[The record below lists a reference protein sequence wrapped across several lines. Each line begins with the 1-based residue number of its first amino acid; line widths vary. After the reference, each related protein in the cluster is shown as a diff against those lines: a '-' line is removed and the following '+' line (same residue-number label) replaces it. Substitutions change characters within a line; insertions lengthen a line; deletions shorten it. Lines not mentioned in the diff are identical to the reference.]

1 MYRYLRAILMGA
13 SSNVGVFIDHK
24 YAGTDTFQ
32 VQFKARVGVGIS
44 DPNILAGTIYWLWGV
59 DNNVSSTFQIT
70 STGQQIGG
78 TYTYPVGY
86 NNTTVKTIKVVFTK
100 RADLVD
106 LFYVSP
112 QRDIIG
118 IYGSSF
124 NQIALSTIDLFQQ
137 KLAILPTFKMGLTYL
152 NVQTNNLGFQALDD
166 AFSLT
171 RSTLVTL
178 ITGSQITG
186 SAGLV
191 GQTVALD
198 QDYDLRAAKGYTAL
212 KYVNVG
218 YSNVAPGKLRF
229 DSGNIVEELY
239 MQGNKQAAVP
249 YLPPTIKILKTGL
262 NTSVEATD
270 ARRNIFTT
278 AFNPAGL
285 PNLLESYFY
294 NSFPTAQKQ
303 ALKDTINYY
312 WLARNSFTNPGTKVL
327 DISRCASISTSADAQ
342 TYGYL
347 QDLIAMGW
355 MVNYVAVA

>member
-1 MYRYLRAILMGA
+1 MEIEHR
-13 SSNVGVFIDHK
+13 
-24 YAGTDTFQ
+24 YAGADTLQ
-32 VQFKARVGVGIS
+32 VQYRAKTGVGIS
-44 DPNILAGTIYWLWGV
+44 DPNVVRGSINWGDSAVPGGTM
-59 DNNVSSTFQIT
+59 TPFQIT

-78 TYTYPVGY
+78 TFTYPAADQ
-86 NNTTVKTIKVVFTK
+86 NTALKKIIVTFTA

-106 LFYVSP
+106 LLYVTP
-112 QRDIIG
+112 QRNIVRLG
-118 IYGSSF
+118 GSFFEYST
-124 NQIALSTIDLFQQ
+124 LSTVDLFQQ
-137 KLAILPTFKMGLTYL
+137 EMAILPPFKLGLTYL
-152 NVQTNNLGFQALDD
+152 NVQTNRMGFQALDD
-166 AFSLT
+166 ALALT

-191 GQTVALD
+191 GQTVAMD
-198 QDYDLRAAKGYTAL
+198 QDYDLRSARGYTAL

-239 MQGNKQAAVP
+239 MQGNKQTAVP

-262 NTSVEATD
+262 NTSVEATNPN
-270 ARRNIFTT
+270 RNIFTT

-327 DISRCASISTSADAQ
+327 DFTRCASISTSADSQ

-347 QDLIAMGW
+347 QDLLAMGW
-355 MVNYVAVA
+355 MVSYVSVA